1 MYLKKLLFLHNTIIF
16 IASVL
21 LTCDLSAEETYTIA
35 TSEKLKFTYSVS
47 GVPVVGEFYIDKS
60 SFTINF
66 NEEAQSSFYIK
77 IDIRKST
84 AGFPLATK
92 AMLGPSVLNAEKYPF
107 MEFKSTHI
115 SKKQKGY
122 ELRGLLSLKGIK
134 KNVIIIVGSE
144 KKYKKSTKVLKFSI
158 KSSINRNEFGA
169 DGYSFLVGKNIILN
183 SNINLILK
191 E

>member
-47 GVPVVGEFYIDKS
+47 GVPIVGEFYIDKS

-144 KKYKKSTKVLKFSI
+144 KKYKKSTNILKFSI
-158 KSSINRNEFGA
+158 KSFINRNEFGA

>member
-47 GVPVVGEFYIDKS
+47 GVPIVGEFYIDKS

-77 IDIRKST
+77 IDIRKSA

-134 KNVIIIVGSE
+134 KNVIIIVGSK
-144 KKYKKSTKVLKFSI
+144 KKYKKSTNILKFSI

>member
-144 KKYKKSTKVLKFSI
+144 KKYKKSTNILKFSI

>member
-1 MYLKKLLFLHNTIIF
+1 MYLKKLLFLHNTLIF
-16 IASVL
+16 VASVL

-47 GVPVVGEFYIDKS
+47 GVPIVGEFYIDKS

-144 KKYKKSTKVLKFSI
+144 KKYKKSTNILKFSI
-158 KSSINRNEFGA
+158 KSFINRNEFGA

>member
-1 MYLKKLLFLHNTIIF
+1 MYLKKLLFLHNTLIF

-47 GVPVVGEFYIDKS
+47 GVPVVGEFYIDKT

-144 KKYKKSTKVLKFSI
+144 KKYKKSTNILKFSI

>member
-1 MYLKKLLFLHNTIIF
+1 MYLKKLLFLHNTLIF

-47 GVPVVGEFYIDKS
+47 GVPIAGEFYIDKS

-134 KNVIIIVGSE
+134 KNVIILVGSE
-144 KKYKKSTKVLKFSI
+144 KKYKKNTNILKFSI

>member
-1 MYLKKLLFLHNTIIF
+1 MYLKKLLFLHNTLIF

-21 LTCDLSAEETYTIA
+21 LTCDLSAGETYTVA

-47 GVPVVGEFYIDKS
+47 GVPIVGEFYIDKT

-66 NEEAQSSFYIK
+66 NEVAQSSFYIK

-92 AMLGPSVLNAEKYPF
+92 AMLGPSVLNVEKYPF

-144 KKYKKSTKVLKFSI
+144 KKYKKNTKLLKFSI

>member
-1 MYLKKLLFLHNTIIF
+1 MYLKKLFFLHNALIL
-16 IASVL
+16 IAYVL
-21 LTCDLSAEETYTIA
+21 LTCDLSAEELYTIA
-35 TSEKLKFTYSVS
+35 TSEKLNFTYSVS
-47 GVPVVGEFYIDKS
+47 GVPVEGEFYIDKS

-66 NEEAQSSFYIK
+66 NEEAQSSFYIR
-77 IDIRKST
+77 IDIRKSS

-144 KKYKKSTKVLKFSI
+144 KKYKKSTNILKFSI

>member
-1 MYLKKLLFLHNTIIF
+1 MYLKKLLFLHNTLIF

-21 LTCDLSAEETYTIA
+21 LTCDLSAKETYTIA

-47 GVPVVGEFYIDKS
+47 GVPIVGEFYIDKS

-144 KKYKKSTKVLKFSI
+144 KKYKKSTNILKFSI